1 MRCWISLLRRLW
13 SSYLIV
19 KAQKNTTKTLLN
31 TDSGGSSY
39 IYYYY
44 LLENGY
50 YLDSELPAS
59 ARLADR

>member
-1 MRCWISLLRRLW
+1 M
-13 SSYLIV
+13 V
-19 KAQKNTTKTLLN
+19 KAQKNTKTLLN